1 MAKTLTAFLAQ
12 NAKKVDNR
20 KYAASPRFV
29 DENGDPMEWEI
40 CCISASENAKLRKG
54 CIKSVPV
61 PGKRGQFTQDFD
73 THAYQAKLA
82 ARCVVFPDLNSVE
95 LQESYGVMGAEQ
107 LAATMLTGGEFDRLV
122 ATILELN
129 GFVDENDLV
138 DEAKN

>member
-1 MAKTLTAFLAQ
+1 MERSLSAFLAQ
-12 NAKKVDNR
+12 NAKQVDNR
-20 KYAASPRFV
+20 TYAASPRFV
-29 DENGDPMEWEI
+29 DKDGKPMEWEI

-54 CIKSVPV
+54 CMKSIPV

-129 GFVDENDLV
+129 GFVDENEAV